1 MSHLTDAGKLM
12 LADFVRGIPLE
23 LPPDFEIACLTAA
36 GDDDYIE
43 ASWDGYDRVTVAR
56 TLTAWCGTQGA
67 GTTLPSTGTSH
78 QTSNNDEID
87 FGTVGLAI
95 PQVITHLG
103 LIIPESSDGTLIA
116 VAELAVPMSISEGD
130 PVSFAAGSVVWT
142 LGITGGL
149 SDYFANKLIDLIWR
163 GQAYSMPGSMWA
175 TLLTSA
181 PTNAGGGSEVAGGG
195 YARVEIEGHEWTNT
209 DGELANDVEIVFPSP
224 SGDWGTVTH
233 HTFRDAATLG
243 NMLFWAAIDT
253 PRTVTAGGT
262 APRFGLGQRR
272 IRFE

>member
-1 MSHLTDAGKLM
+1 MSHLTNAGKLM

-78 QTSNNDEID
+78 QTSNNDAID

-103 LIIPESSDGTLIA
+103 LIIPDSSDGTLIA
-116 VAELAVPMSISEGD
+116 TAELDVPLSISEGD
-130 PVSFAAGSVVWT
+130 PMSFAAGTVKWT
-142 LGITGGL
+142 LGPTGGL
-149 SDYFANKLIDLIWR
+149 SDYLANRLIDLIWR
-163 GQAYSMPGSMWA
+163 DQAYTMPASMYA

-181 PTNAGGGSEVAGGG
+181 TTNAGGGTEVSGGG
-195 YARVEIEGHEWTNT
+195 YERVEIDGHEWSNT
-209 DGELANDVEIVFPSP
+209 AGELVNDVEIAFPSP
-224 SGDWGTVTH
+224 SSDWGTVTH
-233 HTFRDAATLG
+233 HTFRDAPTLG
-243 NMLFWAAIDT
+243 NLLFWAPLDT
-253 PRTVTAGGT
+253 ARTVLGGGT
-262 APRFGLGQRR
+262 APRIGVGQRR
-272 IRFE
+272 IIFS